1 MLPGKLAFVTGAGG
15 GIGRAIC
22 RVMAREGATVVAAD
36 LNINNVQTTVEE
48 LTGEGHKS
56 YQLDVSDVESV
67 TSVLKQVFTDYSA
80 PPTVVVN
87 AAGITRDNF
96 MLKMSVQDFESVFN
110 VNVKGTFLITQ
121 TICKE
126 LVEKNLPGSIVN
138 IGSIVAQRGN
148 IGQCNYSASKAAVE
162 VFSKTVALEMAR
174 HNIRCNTVLP
184 GFTVTPMTDMIP
196 ENIKDHFKSIIPL
209 KRFADSEEIA
219 EVVTFLA
226 SEKSSYITGTS
237 VAVSGGY

>member
-36 LNINNVQTTVEE
+36 LNISNVMTTVKE

-56 YQLDVSDVESV
+56 YQLDVSDAESV

-162 VFSKTVALEMAR
+162 VFSKTVALEMAKY
-174 HNIRCNTVLP
+174 NIRCNTVLP
-184 GFTVTPMTDMIP
+184 GFTTTPMTDMVP
-196 ENIKDHFKSIIPL
+196 ENIREHFKSVIPL
-209 KRFADSEEIA
+209 KRFANSEEIA

-226 SEKSSYITGTS
+226 SEKSSYVTGTS
-237 VAVSGGY
+237 IAVSGGY

>member
-1 MLPGKLAFVTGAGG
+1 MLPGKLALVTGAGG

-22 RVMAREGATVVAAD
+22 RVMAREGATVVATD
-36 LNINNVQTTVEE
+36 LNIKNVQTTVEE

-67 TSVLKQVFTDYSA
+67 SSVFKQVFKDYSA

-96 MLKMSVQDFESVFN
+96 MLKMSLQDFESVFN
-110 VNVKGTFLITQ
+110 VNVKGTFLVTQ
-121 TICKE
+121 TICKA
-126 LVEKNLPGSIVN
+126 LVEKNLSGSIVN

-148 IGQCNYSASKAAVE
+148 KGQCNYSASKAAVE
-162 VFSKTVALEMAR
+162 LFSKTVALEMAR

-184 GFTVTPMTDMIP
+184 GFTVSPMTDMIP
-196 ENIKDHFKSIIPL
+196 ENIKEIFKTAIPMN
-209 KRFADSEEIA
+209 RFAEAEEIA

-237 VAVSGGY
+237 IPVSGGY